1 MSSTLNIRGLSVSYG
16 THEALKNVNLSLQ
29 SGELLV
35 VLGPTGAGKT
45 TLLRT
50 IAGLVVPDAGSVTI
64 EGADTTH
71 LPARDVAM
79 VFQNFSLYPNR
90 NVRQNLEFPLRSPT
104 ARLTQEQIIDRVEW
118 AAELLRIRHLL
129 NRPSTQLSGGEMQRV
144 AIGRAIVRR
153 PRVFLFDE
161 PLTNLDAKLREVLR
175 VELIKLQKELDVS
188 TIYVTHDQ
196 AEALSMADRIA
207 VLADGRITQTGS
219 PSDIYE
225 RPDTPEV
232 ARQLGYPQ
240 INLMDATQD
249 DGFWVSATGDRFAPA
264 QSDAKTAQLGIRPE
278 NISTQGGETPGTVRV
293 VEEIGPARIL
303 LVDIAGTHLH
313 ILTDR
318 SENHAPGDTI
328 LPSFDSD
335 QLLVWPNTHT
345 IPQG

>member
-264 QSDAKTAQLGIRPE
+264 QSDAKTA
-278 NISTQGGETPGTVRV
+278 
-293 VEEIGPARIL
+293 
-303 LVDIAGTHLH
+303 
-313 ILTDR
+313 
-318 SENHAPGDTI
+318 
-328 LPSFDSD
+328 
-335 QLLVWPNTHT
+335 
-345 IPQG
+345 